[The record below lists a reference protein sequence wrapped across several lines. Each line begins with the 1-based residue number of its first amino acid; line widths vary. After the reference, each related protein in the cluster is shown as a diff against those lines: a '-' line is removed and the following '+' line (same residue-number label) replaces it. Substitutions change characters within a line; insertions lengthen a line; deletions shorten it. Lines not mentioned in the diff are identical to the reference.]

1 MTRQKVEM
9 EEEEDGEREDFI
21 APEKS
26 QHQKAR
32 TLVALSSD

>member
-1 MTRQKVEM
+1 M
-9 EEEEDGEREDFI
+9 EEKEEEDDEREDFI

-32 TLVALSSD
+32 TLAALSLD